1 MKESG
6 DKVKIRVMF
15 QDEGRFGRINDPRR
29 CWAPPCIRPSIGK
42 QIVREF
48 TYVYAAVSPIDGVL
62 DSLVLPEV
70 SAEAMSIFL
79 QEISLR
85 HIDESVIIFLD
96 GAGWHKAKNLK
107 IPDNI
112 KLSRLPPY
120 SPELNPSEHIWEE
133 IREKWFENNVF
144 LSMDAVVDTLELA
157 LHTLEKD
164 NERVQ
169 NLTGFDWV
177 VSGILNAT

>member
-85 HIDESVIIFLD
+85 HIDESIIIFLD

-133 IREKWFENNVF
+133 IREKWFENKVF

-164 NERVQ
+164 NERVH

-177 VSGILNAT
+177 ISGILNAT